1 MHHVNGVFMGFPSQ
15 CMLPMGC
22 PGRLRDFDN
31 ILPMDAIEVRDVTK
45 TFGNVT
51 AVDELTL
58 AVPAGS
64 VYGFIGPNGSGKTT
78 TMRMIVNIFYP
89 DRGTIRVLG
98 EDAGGGRSKQ
108 IGYLPEER
116 GLYRRMEVRSLLEF
130 HGELRGGH
138 NVTAEVNGWLERF
151 DLMHCAK
158 RKVETLS
165 KGMSQKVQFI
175 AAVVPEPKLLILDEP
190 FSGLDPVSAERVRT
204 AILEL
209 RKRGTTVILSTH
221 DMNTAES
228 LCDYILMI
236 YRGRKVLDGT
246 LESIQ
251 EQYGND
257 TIRVSAAGGSDVV
270 GNLPGVETIRDLG
283 HVQELRM
290 ARGCDPQEVLR
301 ALVARTRVTNF
312 SVTRPSLHDI
322 FIRIAGNEAEEVQ
335 NA

>member
-1 MHHVNGVFMGFPSQ
+1 
-15 CMLPMGC
+15 
-22 PGRLRDFDN
+22 
-31 ILPMDAIEVRDVTK
+31 MDAIEARGVTK
-45 TFGNVT
+45 IFGNVT
-51 AVDELTL
+51 AVDNLTL
-58 AVPAGS
+58 VVPQGS

-89 DRGTIRVLG
+89 DRGTIRVFG
-98 EDAGGGRSKQ
+98 QDAGGKRSNQ

-130 HGELRGGH
+130 HGELRGGR
-138 NVTAEVNGWLERF
+138 NVTAEVNGWLDRLE
-151 DLMHCAK
+151 LKHCAK
-158 RKVETLS
+158 RRVETLS

-190 FSGLDPVSAERVRT
+190 FSGLDPVSADAIRT

-209 RKRGTTVILSTH
+209 RRRGATVILSTH
-221 DMNTAES
+221 DMGVAES

-257 TIRVSAAGGSDVV
+257 TIRVSAAGGADVLH
-270 GNLPGVETIRDLG
+270 NLPGVEKIGDLG
-283 HVQELRM
+283 QVQELRM
-290 ARGCDPQEVLR
+290 VRGCDPQEVLR
-301 ALVARTRVTNF
+301 ALVTRTRVTSF
-312 SVTRPSLHDI
+312 SVTKPSLRDI
-322 FIRIAGNEAEEVQ
+322 FIRIAGHEAAEAQDE
-335 NA
+335 